1 MKVAVATLG
10 CKVNQF
16 DSALLTE
23 RLRLK
28 GFTVV
33 PFGEGADVCIINTCT
48 VTARTDYQS
57 RQLVRRARKCCPG
70 AGVVVTGCYAQVAPA
85 ELAEMPGVA
94 AVVGN
99 AEKDALPGFL
109 GEILNDRGKILVGDI
124 RRCGS
129 MPSGT
134 ADVFPGRT
142 RAILKVQD
150 GCDAFCTYCIVP
162 FSRGRSRSLPPSDVL
177 RQAVRFAESGYREV
191 VLTGIHLGSYG
202 SDLEPPVS
210 LAGLLAGFDD
220 IDGVDRVRLSSIEP
234 MEVTP
239 ELISR
244 IASSERL
251 CRHLHI
257 PLQRG
262 DDRILKLMGRNYT
275 GDQFRLLVE
284 KLTAAVPDIA
294 VGVDVMAGFPG
305 EGEEEFRRT
314 AALIE
319 ELPIAYLH
327 VFPYS
332 RRPGTPAADFPH
344 QVPEE
349 AKKQRASFLRS
360 LGAKKR
366 ASFARRFVGKEV
378 SVLVEGK
385 ADRQTGLMKGFTD
398 NYIQV
403 LIENGDSS
411 LVNRIVTVRPTG
423 ERGGKLTARMENHG

>member
-16 DSALLTE
+16 DSALLAE
-23 RLRLK
+23 RLRSE

-57 RQLVRRARKCCPG
+57 RQLVRRARRYCPY
-70 AGVVVTGCYAQVAPA
+70 AGIVVTGCYAQVAPA

-109 GEILNDRGKILVGDI
+109 DRILDERGKIIVGDI
-124 RRCGS
+124 RRCDS
-129 MPSGT
+129 LPSGT

-177 RQAVRFAESGYREV
+177 RQAARFAESGYREV

-202 SDLEPPVS
+202 SDLEPPAS

-220 IDGVDRVRLSSIEP
+220 IDGVERVRLSSIEP

-244 IASSERL
+244 MASSEKL
-251 CRHLHI
+251 CRHLHV
-257 PLQRG
+257 PLQSG

-275 GDQFRLLVE
+275 GDQFRLLV
-284 KLTAAVPDIA
+284 KGLTEAVPDIA
-294 VGVDVMAGFPG
+294 VGVDVMTGFPG

-319 ELPIAYLH
+319 ELPLAYLH

-349 AKKQRASFLRS
+349 AKKRRAALLRS

-366 ASFARRFVGKEV
+366 ASFARRFIGKEV

-385 ADRQTGLMKGFTD
+385 AD
-398 NYIQV
+398 
-403 LIENGDSS
+403 
-411 LVNRIVTVRPTG
+411 
-423 ERGGKLTARMENHG
+423 

>member
-16 DSALLTE
+16 DSALLAE
-23 RLRLK
+23 RLRSE

-57 RQLVRRARKCCPG
+57 RQLVRRASKYCPG

-109 GEILNDRGKILVGDI
+109 DRILDERGKIIVGDI

-129 MPSGT
+129 MPSVT

-162 FSRGRSRSLPPSDVL
+162 FSRGRSRSLPPPDVL
-177 RQAVRFAESGYREV
+177 RQAARFAESGYREV

-202 SDLEPPVS
+202 SDLAPSAS

-220 IDGVDRVRLSSIEP
+220 IDGVERVRLSSIEP

-244 IASSERL
+244 MASSEKL
-251 CRHLHI
+251 CRHLHV
-257 PLQRG
+257 PLQSG

-275 GDQFRLLVE
+275 GDQFRLLV
-284 KLTAAVPDIA
+284 KGLTEAVPDIA

-314 AALIE
+314 AALVE

-349 AKKQRASFLRS
+349 AKKRRAALLRS

-398 NYIQV
+398 NYIPV
-403 LIENGDSS
+403 LIEDGDPG

-423 ERGGKLTARMENHG
+423 AREGKLSARMESHG

>member
-1 MKVAVATLG
+1 M
-10 CKVNQF
+10 
-16 DSALLTE
+16 
-23 RLRLK
+23 
-28 GFTVV
+28 
-33 PFGEGADVCIINTCT
+33 
-48 VTARTDYQS
+48 
-57 RQLVRRARKCCPG
+57 
-70 AGVVVTGCYAQVAPA
+70 TGCYAQVAPA

-162 FSRGRSRSLPPSDVL
+162 FSRGRSRSLPPSDVF
-177 RQAVRFAESGYREV
+177 RQAARFAESGYKEV

-210 LAGLLAGFDD
+210 LAGLLAGFEDVE
-220 IDGVDRVRLSSIEP
+220 GVDRVRLSSIEP

-244 IASSERL
+244 MASSERL

-257 PLQRG
+257 PLQSG
-262 DDRILKLMGRNYT
+262 NDRILKLMGRNYT
-275 GDQFRLLVE
+275 GDRFRLLVE
-284 KLTAAVPDIA
+284 RLTTTVPDIA

-327 VFPYS
+327 IFPYS
-332 RRPGTPAADFPH
+332 RRPGTPAADLPH

-349 AKKQRASFLRS
+349 DKKGRAAHLRS
-360 LGAKKR
+360 LGAEKR
-366 ASFARRFVGKEV
+366 ASFARRFVGKNV

-411 LVNRIVTVRPTG
+411 LVNQIVTVRPTG
-423 ERGGKLTARMENHG
+423 AREGKLSARMENYG

>member
-1 MKVAVATLG
+1 
-10 CKVNQF
+10 
-16 DSALLTE
+16 
-23 RLRLK
+23 
-28 GFTVV
+28 
-33 PFGEGADVCIINTCT
+33 
-48 VTARTDYQS
+48 
-57 RQLVRRARKCCPG
+57 
-70 AGVVVTGCYAQVAPA
+70 
-85 ELAEMPGVA
+85 
-94 AVVGN
+94 
-99 AEKDALPGFL
+99 
-109 GEILNDRGKILVGDI
+109 
-124 RRCGS
+124 
-129 MPSGT
+129 
-134 ADVFPGRT
+134 
-142 RAILKVQD
+142 
-150 GCDAFCTYCIVP
+150 
-162 FSRGRSRSLPPSDVL
+162 
-177 RQAVRFAESGYREV
+177 
-191 VLTGIHLGSYG
+191 
-202 SDLEPPVS
+202 
-210 LAGLLAGFDD
+210 
-220 IDGVDRVRLSSIEP
+220 

-257 PLQRG
+257 PLQSG

-360 LGAKKR
+360 LGAKKGR
-366 ASFARRFVGKEV
+366 PLRVG
-378 SVLVEGK
+378 SSGK
-385 ADRQTGLMKGFTD
+385 RSP
-398 NYIQV
+398 
-403 LIENGDSS
+403 SS
-411 LVNRIVTVRPTG
+411 SRERPTG
-423 ERGGKLTARMENHG
+423 RRA